1 VKVLQSGE
9 GEFIM
14 PDLDGVR
21 AWMRDRK
28 PRALVSKL
36 MSELARKM
44 SAMSGDIQEGFLNR
58 DAFKSIDMEKKLDEI
73 SKLMKEGNIEKAM
86 QMLVFTIIGGRSK
99 ELVILESEMQVCSD
113 QVFVTTD
120 DGSYGQKGI
129 VTDPLRQLLS
139 DPQKG
144 IKAVYAIGPLPMMRA
159 VANLTKEFGVHTL
172 VSLNAIM
179 VDGTGMCGGC
189 RVTIDGKMKFA
200 CVDGPEFDAH
210 QVDFDE
216 LILRNR
222 SYVDFER
229 TSVEKFSALQA
240 SAQEGAR

>member
-1 VKVLQSGE
+1 
-9 GEFIM
+9 
-14 PDLDGVR
+14 
-21 AWMRDRK
+21 
-28 PRALVSKL
+28 
-36 MSELARKM
+36 
-44 SAMSGDIQEGFLNR
+44 
-58 DAFKSIDMEKKLDEI
+58 
-73 SKLMKEGNIEKAM
+73 M
-86 QMLVFTIIGGRSK
+86 QG
-99 ELVILESEMQVCSD
+99 CSD

-189 RVTIDGKMKFA
+189 RVNVGGEAKFV
-200 CVDGPEFDAH
+200 CVDGPEFDGH
-210 QVDFDE
+210 KVDFDNMMAR
-216 LILRNR
+216 LN
-222 SYVDFER
+222 SYKDLE
-229 TSVEKFSALQA
+229 TKAHKCQL
-240 SAQEGAR
+240 